1 MDLKSM
7 RAVCGAITHVAI
19 KTFFAHV
26 DIEIFVSYRAVTWT
40 KVQETRFKNL
50 NSIWVRDGRGLKI
63 TNYVRSL

>member
-1 MDLKSM
+1 MTERIKHTRDMDLKSM

-40 KVQETRFKNL
+40 KVQETRVKNKL
-50 NSIWVRDGRGLKI
+50 A
-63 TNYVRSL
+63 